1 MFEQKAIKGFE
12 DYLIGTDGSIFST
25 KRNKFLSQKLT
36 KNGYYEQS
44 LYAGNRKYAWF
55 RVHRLVAE
63 AFIPN
68 PENKPFVNHKDGV
81 KTNNNVENLEWATH
95 EENMIHASIHGLALR
110 GEDNPK
116 SILKSSQVEEACK
129 MMEFGFRN
137 NEISEATGIS
147 PENVSLI
154 RAGTTWGH
162 ISCKYN
168 IPKRSAALS
177 IETLQWIRNRL
188 NEGYTSSEIL
198 KMSDNARIT
207 KHIIQDMSRGKCY
220 KYIK

>member
-1 MFEQKAIKGFE
+1 MFEQKAIEGFE

-25 KRNKFLSQKLT
+25 KRNKFISLKLT

-44 LYAGNRKYAWF
+44 LHAGNKKYKWF
-55 RVHRLVAE
+55 RVHRLVAK

-68 PENKPFVNHKDGV
+68 PEGKPFVNHKDGN
-81 KTNNNVENLEWATH
+81 KINNNVENLEWVTH
-95 EENMIHASIHGLALR
+95 EENMLHASIHGLALR
-110 GEDNPK
+110 GEENPR
-116 SILKSSQVEEACK
+116 SILTASQVEEACK

-137 NEISEATGIS
+137 NEIGEATGIS
-147 PENVSLI
+147 YYNVSLI
-154 RAGTTWGH
+154 RAGTCWGH

-177 IETLQWIRNRL
+177 METLQWIRNKL

-198 KMSDNARIT
+198 KISYNARIT
-207 KHIIQDMSRGKCY
+207 KYIIQDMSRGKCY